1 MRIQKE
7 FNKQNSLEIKKRQ
20 KLNDNE
26 NATDDGNDQSMLVL
40 TISEKIKERRLKFF
54 QGSVTVL

>member
-7 FNKQNSLEIKKRQ
+7 FNKYNSLEIKKRQ

>member
-1 MRIQKE
+1 M
-7 FNKQNSLEIKKRQ
+7 EIKKRQ

>member
-54 QGSVTVL
+54 KGSVTVL